1 MPVRIITDSASDI
14 VDFPNPSLTVLPLT
28 VAFGNTV
35 YHDGVD
41 LTHERFFELLVESDT
56 LPSTGAVSPGAFAE
70 AYDAATA
77 VGEDVVVVTLSSKV
91 SATWQNACIAAEG
104 RPNVHVVDSLNSCI
118 GQRVLVEYA
127 LMLAERGLP
136 AAEVA
141 SRLEAAR
148 PRVRMLGL
156 LDTLEYLRRGG
167 RIGSAAAAAGMLLSI
182 KPVVTMTDGC
192 IQLLG
197 KARGSKNARNLLVQL
212 VDEHP
217 IDFAMPFSLAC
228 TAGGEAML
236 RKYVRDS
243 RDLWEGIVDALPITT
258 VGATIGA
265 HVGPGA
271 IAVAYFSKDA

>member
-91 SATWQNACIAAEG
+91 SATWQSACIAAEG

-148 PRVRMLGL
+148 SRVRMLGL

-182 KPVVTMTDGC
+182 KPVVTMTDGS

-258 VGATIGA
+258 VGATIGT

>member
-91 SATWQNACIAAEG
+91 SATWQSACIAAEG

-182 KPVVTMTDGC
+182 KPVVTMTDGS

-258 VGATIGA
+258 VGATIGT

>member
-14 VDFPNPSLTVLPLT
+14 VDFPNPNLTVLPLT

-41 LTHERFFELLVESDT
+41 LTHERFFELLVESDA
-56 LPSTGAVSPGAFAE
+56 LPSTGAVAPGAFAQ

-91 SATWQNACIAAEG
+91 SATWQSACIAAEG
-104 RPNVHVVDSLNSCI
+104 RPNVNVVDSLNSCI
-118 GQRVLVEYA
+118 GQRVLVEYS

-148 PRVRMLGL
+148 SRVRMLGL

-182 KPVVTMTDGC
+182 KPVVTMTDGG

-258 VGATIGA
+258 VGATIGT